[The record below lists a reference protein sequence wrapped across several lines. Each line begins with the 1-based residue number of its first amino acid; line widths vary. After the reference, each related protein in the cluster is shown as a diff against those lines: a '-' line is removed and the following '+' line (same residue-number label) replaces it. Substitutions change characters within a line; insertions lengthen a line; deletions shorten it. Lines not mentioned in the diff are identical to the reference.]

1 MTRTPSVLLAALV
14 TTALIGCASGPAPA
28 PATPP
33 QAAAPAAPPPPPPP
47 PACDASGAQFAVGQP
62 MTPQLEAAVRARA
75 SAASARVLKPGQP
88 ATMDF
93 NPARVNVDLDARN
106 RVKAVRCG

>member
-1 MTRTPSVLLAALV
+1 MTRSPSILLAALV
-14 TTALIGCASGPAPA
+14 ATALAGCASAPAPA

-47 PACDASGAQFAVGQP
+47 ACEAAGAQFAVGQP

-75 SAASARVLKPGQP
+75 NAASARILKPGQP

-93 NPARVNVDLDARN
+93 NPARVNIDLDARN
-106 RVKAVRCG
+106 RVKTVRCG

>member
-1 MTRTPSVLLAALV
+1 MTRSPCLLLAALV
-14 TTALIGCASGPAPA
+14 ATALAGCASAPAPA
-28 PATPP
+28 PAAPP

-47 PACDASGAQFAVGQP
+47 ACDAAGAQFALGQP

-75 SAASARVLKPGQP
+75 NAATVRTLKPGQP
-88 ATMDF
+88 ATMEL
-93 NPARVNVDLDARN
+93 NPARVNIDLDARH